1 MKEKKKRRSI
11 TIPNGEVT
19 KQTHERSTLR
29 DREREG
35 DCRLHVVFIQRDESS
50 TMESFS
56 ANRPDAPSRCTYAVN
71 GDKQQK
77 CPHNLGIRY
86 ISRVKV
92 RMLECFF
99 FRQKSLRQKIYNN
112 VLELIGDTPMVRVN
126 RLSKE
131 GGGEVQ
137 SV

>member
-1 MKEKKKRRSI
+1 MSVSFK
-11 TIPNGEVT
+11 
-19 KQTHERSTLR
+19 
-29 DREREG
+29 ERE
-35 DCRLHVVFIQRDESS
+35 ESS
-50 TMESFS
+50 TMESFL
-56 ANRPDAPSRCTYAVN
+56 ANRPDAASRCTYAVN

-86 ISRVKV
+86 ASVSRQHANA
-92 RMLECFF
+92 RMSL

-131 GGGEVQ
+131 NGVKCNLCKYA
-137 SV
+137 